1 MKDETYWSHS
11 EENLYAMN
19 EEKSFIVDQSS
30 SPVQFFVT
38 PWTVAGQASLSLTIS
53 WRLLKFLSIVLLVVI
68 KNLII

>member
-1 MKDETYWSHS
+1 
-11 EENLYAMN
+11 MN

-30 SPVQFFVT
+30 SPVQLFVT